1 MQFIYFSAFALRS
14 LIPTNVRLGFGST
27 HSHDKGLTS
36 RVGIDYFRRW
46 FIGTVPSF
54 LPPNAMSATDQLLP
68 TISTL
73 VALGELAFDGQLDS
87 YGSDYANDCSI
98 NQLPDNQL
106 TGNHFVEGTRGKT
119 VRDALS
125 AEAKQQRAEREWQG
139 AVAALNQFLVQH
151 IRQQQSAPKEGSFK
165 SSCKSGG
172 KSSSSSSQAL
182 VLCGPVPLLSE
193 PDLIAQVSNWIFV
206 PHSADSLV
214 SPFSA
219 LEPVG
224 RLFHST
230 FKKASPS
237 TRLLPLLEDDPL
249 LQERFA
255 LVFTAQFALVIVLGK
270 DADDELRFQFSFMP
284 EVVTSVW
291 RLLRSRIR
299 LTRRHQLDFIEHWV
313 EKFAPQEPS
322 YRTVSKFNRWLLASL
337 PQPPLPSVSAARRL
351 SKAHS
356 AQPSSSVTQSAG
368 ESIHKSEKASADR
381 SADASYNHSNHDH
394 SHHDHSHHDHSTGQ
408 FSDSDLLKAMA
419 HEIRTPLT
427 TIRTYTRSL
436 LKRKNL
442 DAQVIQRLQ
451 SIDRECTQQIDR
463 FSLIFRAVELEAASQ
478 MIQSP
483 LSAIALH
490 QVFQEAI
497 PQWQQA
503 AQRRNLS
510 LEVGLPPE
518 LPMVASDPTMLQHV
532 LTGLVELFTHS
543 VSPGSHIQLHVLHAG
558 VQLKLQFQSSAQPQ
572 TQSQSSHQSPNQ
584 SPNQS
589 ADQSASPSTSQSA
602 SQLRN
607 NNAFP
612 GNTVCSPPPLKP
624 LGHLLMFQP
633 ETGGLSLNLEATK
646 NLFHALGAKL
656 IVRERSNQGTTWT
669 VFLPLEASGLKSY
682 PIV

>member
-1 MQFIYFSAFALRS
+1 
-14 LIPTNVRLGFGST
+14 
-27 HSHDKGLTS
+27 
-36 RVGIDYFRRW
+36 
-46 FIGTVPSF
+46 
-54 LPPNAMSATDQLLP
+54 MSATDQLLP
-68 TISTL
+68 TISAL
-73 VALGELAFDGQLDS
+73 VALGELALDGQLES

-98 NQLPDNQL
+98 DQLPDHRF
-106 TGNHFVEGTRGKT
+106 TEVAGGKT

-139 AVAALNQFLVQH
+139 AVAALNQFLMQH
-151 IRQQQSAPKEGSFK
+151 IRQQQSVQKKGFFNSTGKSARK
-165 SSCKSGG
+165 SSP
-172 KSSSSSSQAL
+172 SSPQAL
-182 VLCGPVPLLSE
+182 VLCGPVPLLSD

-206 PHSADSLV
+206 PHSADPLT

-219 LEPVG
+219 LAPVG

-255 LVFTAQFALVIVLGK
+255 LVFTPQFALVLVLGK

-284 EVVTSVW
+284 EVITSVW

-299 LTRRHQLDFIEHWV
+299 LTRRHQLDFIEQWV

-322 YRTVSKFNRWLLASL
+322 YRTVSQFNRWLLASL
-337 PQPPLPSVSAARRL
+337 PQPSIPVAAGR
-351 SKAHS
+351 SPAHS
-356 AQPSSSVTQSAG
+356 EPFHRVAQPTHDEVRRSQKAAADQSSDQGNDQS
-368 ESIHKSEKASADR
+368 S
-381 SADASYNHSNHDH
+381 
-394 SHHDHSHHDHSTGQ
+394 GQ

-427 TIRTYTRSL
+427 TIRIYTRSL
-436 LKRKNL
+436 LKRENL
-442 DAQVIQRLQ
+442 DAQVIQRLN

-478 MIQSP
+478 MVKSP
-483 LSAIALH
+483 LSAMALH

-558 VQLKLQFQSSAQPQ
+558 AQLKLQFQSSVQPQ
-572 TQSQSSHQSPNQ
+572 TGSQAQNQSIDQAGQSVSQSVGQSTGQ
-584 SPNQS
+584 SIGQS
-589 ADQSASPSTSQSA
+589 IGQS
-602 SQLRN
+602 RN
-607 NNAFP
+607 NNPFP
-612 GNTVCSPPPLKP
+612 GNTACSPPPLKS

-656 IVRERSNQGTTWT
+656 TVRERSNQGTTWT